1 MAEKC
6 QTFRGNGLCG
16 RMFKWSWL
24 GFLLVFNES
33 MLKKVL
39 DFRDFTLPIGF
50 RSSITVHIGV
60 NLVIRFVFSV
70 GLVSIFKVI

>member
-1 MAEKC
+1 M
-6 QTFRGNGLCG
+6 GLSSLSYDFSEC
-16 RMFKWSWL
+16 
-24 GFLLVFNES
+24 

-39 DFRDFTLPIGF
+39 DFRDFALPIVF

-70 GLVSIFKVI
+70 GHVNLFKVI